1 MRGMSLADR
10 LFQKARHYETL
21 AASYGER
28 APIEPPERRLEFGT
42 SAVAFTVTAIILR
55 ELASVLDGEDGW

>member
-1 MRGMSLADR
+1 MSLADR
-10 LFQKARHYETL
+10 LFEKARHYETL

-28 APIEPPERRLEFGT
+28 APITEPPERRLEYAT

>member
-1 MRGMSLADR
+1 MSLADR
-10 LFQKARHYETL
+10 LFEKARHYETL
-21 AASYGER
+21 AASCGER

-55 ELASVLDGEDGW
+55 ELAALLDGEDGW